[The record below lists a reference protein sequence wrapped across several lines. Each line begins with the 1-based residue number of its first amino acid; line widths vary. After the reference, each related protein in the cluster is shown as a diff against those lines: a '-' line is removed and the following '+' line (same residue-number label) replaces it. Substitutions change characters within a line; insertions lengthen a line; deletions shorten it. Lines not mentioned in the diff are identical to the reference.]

1 MSINLQ
7 DFIAE
12 QIKARPIEATLVRKV
27 YKALKKAGTP
37 IVKVYDGEVYETI
50 ESEKDLLDLAFN
62 LDEFR
67 AYTADGSW
75 VFVVMGQG
83 AEGLTDY
90 TVSLEAAFEAYGIPE
105 WIDKN
110 ID

>member
-1 MSINLQ
+1 MDIQNY
-7 DFIAE
+7 IAE

-37 IVKVYDGEVYETI
+37 VVKGYDREEWVSFK
-50 ESEKDLLDLAFN
+50 SEKDVLDFAFN
-62 LDEFR
+62 LDEFFL
-67 AYTADGSW
+67 YTEDGAMVW
-75 VFVVMGQG
+75 IIMGQG

-90 TVSLEAAFEAYGIPE
+90 SVSLEEAFEAYGLND

-110 ID
+110 MD

>member
-1 MSINLQ
+1 MSKINL
-7 DFIAE
+7 DEYIAR
-12 QIKARPIEATLVRKV
+12 QIAARPVEATLVRKIV
-27 YKALKKAGTP
+27 RALKAAGTP
-37 IVKVYDGEVYETI
+37 VVKGYDGEEF
-50 ESEKDLLDLAFN
+50 EKLTTEKSVLDFAFN

-67 AYTADGSW
+67 LYTADGAW

-90 TVSLEAAFEAYGIPE
+90 SLDLEDALEPLSD

-110 ID
+110 MD

>member
-1 MSINLQ
+1 MDLQ
-7 DFIAE
+7 NYIFD
-12 QIKARPIEATLVRKV
+12 QIKARPVEATLVRKIV
-27 YKALKKAGTP
+27 RALKKAGTP
-37 IVKVYDGEVYETI
+37 VVKGYDGEEWETLT
-50 ESEKDLLDLAFN
+50 SERSVLEFAFN

-67 AYTADGSW
+67 LYTESGSW

-90 TVSLEAAFEAYGIPE
+90 SIDLEDAMDSLSD